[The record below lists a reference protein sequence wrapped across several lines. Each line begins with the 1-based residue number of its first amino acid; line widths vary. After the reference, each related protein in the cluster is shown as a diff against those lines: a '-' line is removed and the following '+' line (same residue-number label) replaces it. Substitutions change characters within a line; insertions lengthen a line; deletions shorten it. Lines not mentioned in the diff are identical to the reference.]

1 MDAIELEFDNHCY
14 LYLYLYLVE
23 KMEIIVVGI
32 GKWVTE
38 KCECLEFIKYGV
50 MCQSFLSGRAGLKG
64 RIFFQFSFAFSGL
77 SFVPTALQKETEAW
91 GDGKRKRWEKTA
103 IMAL

>member
-1 MDAIELEFDNHCY
+1 MSS
-14 LYLYLYLVE
+14 
-23 KMEIIVVGI
+23 
-32 GKWVTE
+32 
-38 KCECLEFIKYGV
+38 
-50 MCQSFLSGRAGLKG
+50 QSFLSGQAGLKG

-77 SFVPTALQKETEAW
+77 PYLSFLLLCKKKLEAW